1 MRLAV
6 VVASDYRTSPR
17 LPDLLGAPSLAGAV
31 HQRLAGADT
40 AFSVKSLAASR
51 ELPEILE
58 QRLGTLRRPAE
69 QALLYFHGYV
79 AWQPGRAPALV
90 LDAER
95 PRAFPLPR
103 LIGLFD
109 RHAGEYLVVLD
120 VALPPASADHSA
132 VADALCR
139 VIAEAAPRA
148 SGLVSVAAAPPGGDP
163 GALTERLLTELDGAA
178 AQGSALPSAL
188 YARLLHGA
196 TAFGHERALRVVPAA
211 PNFPLLA
218 AAAVPAAR
226 ERAAF
231 RDPIAAAP
239 AAAVDPRVA
248 AYQAGLLEQAAAFAQ
263 VQDWGSLAQIYE
275 ALLDTTPLES
285 APEIARWLAAYYR
298 DVCRDL
304 ARARYAL
311 ERAAAAAPGDAALML
326 DLADACAEAGQ
337 LGLAIDHARAVVATA
352 PRDPRA
358 YRRLGDLFARAAQPD
373 LCWSAAAALVHL
385 GAADADQA
393 AFVAAGRPDGLL
405 AASATVREQHWRQ
418 ELAPPVRHAALEQV
432 LSLVAAA
439 ATEHELGLGP
449 RQRQLPALDPGA
461 RQDPKTSTTTLCRSL
476 TWTAYLLGIPAPEL
490 YVEASDTASMRAL
503 PLRQPTTLV
512 SKAFASGLTLPELT
526 FLWGRHLTYFRPEH
540 MIFVFFP
547 TLDAMTRLLMASLH
561 AADWD
566 PKRLRDEDAAT
577 SRLAAHLHR
586 ALDEAARARLREA
599 TRNLTPSRG
608 RRRVQSYTEAIDRVA
623 NRVGLLACGDL
634 DVAARMIERFPVE
647 TAVPDP
653 IGDLLAFSVSQA
665 FADLRAHLG
674 VGARIRP

>member
-6 VVASDYRTSPR
+6 VVASDYRTSPG
-17 LPDLLGAPSLAGAV
+17 LPDLVGAPSLAGAV
-31 HQRLAGADT
+31 HQRLARPDT
-40 AFSVKSLAASR
+40 AFSVKSLAAGR

-79 AWQPGRAPALV
+79 AWQPGRPPALV

-103 LIGLFD
+103 LVALIE
-109 RHAGEYLVVLD
+109 RHAGEHLVVLD
-120 VALPPASADHSA
+120 VALPPASADRGA
-132 VADALCR
+132 VADALCQ
-139 VIAEAAPRA
+139 VLGEAAPRA

-163 GALTERLLTELDGAA
+163 GALTERLLVELDGAA
-178 AQGSALPSAL
+178 ALGSALPSAL
-188 YARLLHGA
+188 FARLLQGA
-196 TAFGHERALRVVPAA
+196 TALERDRAIRIVPAA
-211 PNFPLLA
+211 PTFPLLA
-218 AAAVPAAR
+218 AAAAPPAR
-226 ERAAF
+226 ERTAS
-231 RDPIAAAP
+231 RDAVASAP
-239 AAAVDPRVA
+239 AAADPRVL

-263 VQDWGSLAQIYE
+263 IQDWGSLAQIYE

-285 APEIARWLAAYYR
+285 APEIARWLVAYYR

-304 ARARYAL
+304 ARARHAL
-311 ERAAAAAPGDAALML
+311 ERAAAAAPGDAALKL
-326 DLADACAEAGQ
+326 ELADACAEAGQ
-337 LGLAIDHARAVVATA
+337 LGLAIDHARAAVAAA
-352 PRDPRA
+352 PRDPAA
-358 YRRLGDLFARAAQPD
+358 YRRLGELFARAAQPD
-373 LCWSAAAALVHL
+373 LSWSAAAALVHL
-385 GAADADQA
+385 GAADAAQA
-393 AFVAAGRPDGLL
+393 AFVTAGRPEGLL
-405 AASATVREQHWRQ
+405 AATSTLREQHWQQ

-432 LSLVAAA
+432 LSIVAAA

-449 RQRQLPALDPGA
+449 RQRRLPALDPAA

-476 TWTAYLLGIPAPEL
+476 TWTARLLGIPAPEL
-490 YVEASDTASMRAL
+490 YVEASDTASMLAL

-540 MIFVFFP
+540 AIFVFYP

-561 AADWD
+561 ASDWD

-586 ALDEAARARLREA
+586 ALDAAALARLREA
-599 TRNLTPSRG
+599 TKNLTPARG

-623 NRVGLLACGDL
+623 NRAGLLACGDL

-647 TAVPDP
+647 TAIPDP
-653 IGDLLAFSVSQA
+653 LGDLLAFSVSQP

-674 VGARIRP
+674 VSPRP